1 MAAAEQH
8 GLRAD
13 AVGLMLKDEFVG
25 DLLEAPQPLD
35 VLELHA
41 ENLMVSGGPVLR
53 RLERLR
59 ERHAISLHGVGASLG
74 GEDALDEAHLDRL
87 VALVDR
93 FEPVLVSEHLAWSAA
108 GGVCFPDLLPLPW
121 TSATLAQTCR
131 RVDRLQARLKR
142 RVLVESPATYL
153 GFEASTW
160 DEASFICEL
169 VRRTGCGLLLDV
181 NNVFV
186 SAANNDRDP
195 RADLGALPLHAVG
208 EIHLAGHTPDDGVLI
223 DSHDAPVADAVW
235 SLYEFA
241 LACCG
246 PVTTVIERDADVPP
260 LVVLLREVE
269 RARAALRAAVWARA
283 A

>member
-1 MAAAEQH
+1 MSAAQHH
-8 GLRAD
+8 GLCAD
-13 AVGLMLKDEFVG
+13 AVGLMLKDEFAG
-25 DLLEAPQPLD
+25 DLLDAPQPLD

-74 GEDALDEAHLDRL
+74 GEDPLDEAHLDRL
-87 VALVDR
+87 AALVDR

-108 GGVCFPDLLPLPW
+108 GGICFPDLLPLPW
-121 TSATLAQTCR
+121 TTATLAKVCC

-142 RVLVESPATYL
+142 RVLVENPATYL
-153 GFEASTW
+153 SFEASTW
-160 DEASFICEL
+160 DEASFIAEL
-169 VRRTGCGLLLDV
+169 VRRTGCGLLLDA

-186 SAANNDRDP
+186 SAANQNRD
-195 RADLGALPLHAVG
+195 AQVHVAALPLHAVG
-208 EIHLAGHTPDDGVLI
+208 EIHLAGHARDDGALI
-223 DSHDAPVADAVW
+223 DSHDAPVAEAVW

-241 LACCG
+241 LARCG
-246 PVTTVIERDADVPP
+246 PETTVIERDAEVPP
-260 LVVLLREVE
+260 LPSLLAEVE
-269 RARAALRAAVWARA
+269 RARATLQAAPWARA